1 MGDAGAGAPTESDAE
16 RAEIMLGPVWRVRG
30 IPALLL
36 ETVLEDGKQLTL
48 GKELNDYRMKSFR
61 GMQLTGLPT

>member
-36 ETVLEDGKQLTL
+36 ETVLEDGK
-48 GKELNDYRMKSFR
+48 
-61 GMQLTGLPT
+61 